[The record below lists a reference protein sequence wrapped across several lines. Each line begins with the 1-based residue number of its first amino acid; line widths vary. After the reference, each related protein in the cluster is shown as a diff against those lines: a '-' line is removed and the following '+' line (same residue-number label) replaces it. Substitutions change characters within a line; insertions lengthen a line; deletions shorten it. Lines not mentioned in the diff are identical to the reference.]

1 MAQNPVKSF
10 DLCNRKML
18 KEVLLG
24 ACLCHDIGKS
34 TKYFQ
39 QYLMSEKIKKEKLK
53 NKEETRH
60 SLLSAVFTFYV
71 VRNKLKGL
79 KMDGD
84 ERTFMSFI
92 AFMIVRRHHGNLRN
106 VLDEVLISRK
116 QIQLL
121 QNQVE
126 SIDENKFSTLIKHL
140 KSQD

>member
-1 MAQNPVKSF
+1 MNTLPFSRLYSHPNKALEKHLINTAQIATINLAQNPVKSF

-71 VRNKLKGL
+71 V
-79 KMDGD
+79 
-84 ERTFMSFI
+84 ETS
-92 AFMIVRRHHGNLRN
+92 
-106 VLDEVLISRK
+106 
-116 QIQLL
+116 
-121 QNQVE
+121 
-126 SIDENKFSTLIKHL
+126 
-140 KSQD
+140 